1 MMYERVNQPK
11 VEPYKLLANE
21 TCHWFWILL
30 PSKVSPSGRPAGGN
44 NKKKKILRHYVPPPL
59 PKEAF
64 IKPSSDTS
72 CHPLPLERVLI
83 FTSHNINYE

>member
-1 MMYERVNQPK
+1 MTYERVNQPK

-44 NKKKKILRHYVPPPL
+44 NKKENLPALRATSFTKGGFYKPL
-59 PKEAF
+59 SRHF
-64 IKPSSDTS
+64 VSPSS
-72 CHPLPLERVLI
+72 LGEGI
-83 FTSHNINYE
+83 NNIYYV